1 MADERRPHLLSQIRG
16 LLHLAGTDEQ
26 AAKAEFD
33 LLCRE
38 HDRTELASV
47 VATVYSEF
55 ERSHGF

>member
-1 MADERRPHLLSQIRG
+1 MADERPQLLSQIRG

-26 AAKAEFD
+26 AAKDKFD